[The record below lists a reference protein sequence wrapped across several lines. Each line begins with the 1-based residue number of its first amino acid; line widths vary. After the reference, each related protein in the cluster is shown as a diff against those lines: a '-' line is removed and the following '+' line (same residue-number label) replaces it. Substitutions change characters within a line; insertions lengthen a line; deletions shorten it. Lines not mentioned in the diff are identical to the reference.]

1 MYSPGCKAAFE
12 GPGLVQMV
20 RHFLEPPVIQNS
32 DSSILDPDDT
42 AALPFPKAFI
52 DPLSR
57 RSNEIAKFA
66 LRYSDN
72 GEKTSGSGIRLLV
85 DYSKERLCKSSWQ
98 LKHRYFRNTFIRQAH
113 SLAKNLDQSKAGFRI
128 FFQKIQGIPSL
139 KDSKITRGGGPG
151 ISRTLFPV
159 QHRNLSEYF
168 TLLENCE
175 QNFSTIRR
183 G

>member
-1 MYSPGCKAAFE
+1 
-12 GPGLVQMV
+12 MV

-32 DSSILDPDDT
+32 DSCILDPDDT

-98 LKHRYFRNTFIRQAH
+98 LKHRYFRNTFIRQVH
-113 SLAKNLDQSKAGFRI
+113 SLAKNLDQSKAGFRV
-128 FFQKIQGIPSL
+128 FFQKVQGIPSVE
-139 KDSKITRGGGPG
+139 DSKITGGSSQRIGR
-151 ISRTLFPV
+151 SLFPV
-159 QHRNLSEYF
+159 QHRNLSEDF
-168 TLLENCE
+168 ALMENRE
-175 QNFSTIRR
+175 QNFPPTC
-183 G
+183 GG